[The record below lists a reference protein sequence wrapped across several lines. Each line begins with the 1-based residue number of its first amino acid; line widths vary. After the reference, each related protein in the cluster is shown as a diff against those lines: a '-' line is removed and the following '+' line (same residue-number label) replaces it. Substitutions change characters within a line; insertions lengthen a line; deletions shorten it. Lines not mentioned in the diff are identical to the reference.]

1 MAKRGRV
8 WQHILARTRTRL
20 TVSFFL
26 WVERN
31 MRWVHNRKAN
41 IERQKNRFVLRFLIF
56 ISIVAIIVILSIILV
71 KFIHSKNHNSNSITA
86 LEDNWK
92 KYDYQ
97 RVYEIS
103 TAILADKPLNITAR
117 MYHGYS
123 SFFLAVSQTDNSVTE
138 TYLKDALKSLRIAL
152 QNTEEENRAQLEYML
167 GRTYFYKDISSNYQ
181 YYADL
186 AIKYL
191 LLAQEHGYSSDDI
204 AECLGLSY
212 AALGETQKS
221 IEAFGEALLVRES
234 DTLLLSIAE
243 QYFKIGNM
251 ANAKAY
257 LFRVRDITK
266 NEDLIL
272 RTSFLLGE
280 IFVEENELESAEKE
294 FHSILEKNEN
304 SADAHYGLGVLYEK
318 QGDTT
323 KARAQWRRVLRIQP
337 NHEGA
342 LKKMSDL

>member
-1 MAKRGRV
+1 
-8 WQHILARTRTRL
+8 
-20 TVSFFL
+20 
-26 WVERN
+26 

-41 IERQKNRFVLRFLIF
+41 IERQKNKFVIRIC
-56 ISIVAIIVILSIILV
+56 IYVSIVVAITALCVLAYR
-71 KFIHSKNHNSNSITA
+71 FINSKIHNSNSIAA
-86 LEDNWK
+86 LEDNWA

-97 RVYEIS
+97 KVYEIS
-103 TAILADKPLNITAR
+103 TAILADKPLNTTAR
-117 MYHGYS
+117 MFHGYS

-138 TYLKDALKSLRIAL
+138 AYLKDALKSLRIAL
-152 QNTEEENRAQLEYML
+152 QKSGPENKGQLEYML
-167 GRTYFYKDISSNYQ
+167 GRCYFYKDISSNYQ

-191 LLAQEHGYSSDDI
+191 LLAQEDGYDSDDI

-243 QYFKIGNM
+243 QYYKIGNM

-257 LFRVRDITK
+257 LFRVRDLTK

-280 IFVEENELESAEKE
+280 FFVEENELEDAEKE
-294 FHSILEKNEN
+294 FRSILQKNEN

-318 QGDTT
+318 QGDNA

>member
-1 MAKRGRV
+1 
-8 WQHILARTRTRL
+8 
-20 TVSFFL
+20 
-26 WVERN
+26 

-41 IERQKNRFVLRFLIF
+41 IERQKNKFVIRIC
-56 ISIVAIIVILSIILV
+56 IYVSIVVAITALCILAYR
-71 KFIHSKNHNSNSITA
+71 FINSKIHNSNSIAA
-86 LEDNWK
+86 LEDNWA

-97 RVYEIS
+97 KVYEIS
-103 TAILADKPLNITAR
+103 TAILADKPLNTTAR
-117 MYHGYS
+117 MFHGYS

-138 TYLKDALKSLRIAL
+138 AYLKDALKSLRIAL
-152 QNTEEENRAQLEYML
+152 QKSGPENKGQLEYML
-167 GRTYFYKDISSNYQ
+167 GRCYFYKDISSNYQ

-191 LLAQEHGYSSDDI
+191 LLAQEDGYDSDDI

-243 QYFKIGNM
+243 QYYKIGNM

-257 LFRVRDITK
+257 LFRVRDLTK

-280 IFVEENELESAEKE
+280 IFVEENELEDAEKE
-294 FHSILEKNEN
+294 FRSILQKNEN

-318 QGDTT
+318 QGDSA